1 MHYEINSKKFNLKEE
16 RKVLLKILQIV
27 FSIIAFSLSAYGL
40 ITQDYQLNYLM
51 ILFLGLFMLTLGIK
65 EFQRERKVYGWFLIG
80 LFLFS
85 VFVSIQ
91 SFMYTPS

>member
-1 MHYEINSKKFNLKEE
+1 
-16 RKVLLKILQIV
+16 
-27 FSIIAFSLSAYGL
+27 
-40 ITQDYQLNYLM
+40 M